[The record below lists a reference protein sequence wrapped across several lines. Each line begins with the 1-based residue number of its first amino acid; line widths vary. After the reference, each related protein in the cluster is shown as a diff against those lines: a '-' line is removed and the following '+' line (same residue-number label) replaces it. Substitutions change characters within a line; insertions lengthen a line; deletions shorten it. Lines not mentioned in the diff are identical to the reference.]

1 MSSGDRVG
9 HGADGHVPSG
19 LLERY
24 AHGGAGL
31 GADVEWAVELHL
43 EGCGGCRDRLGEAVT
58 RQSPDTVDLLERVRA
73 GLAAGV
79 ARGPRMPARRR
90 WLPGWLP
97 GWARWWATPALLPR
111 VAMTVLV
118 VLVAV
123 GLDLADGVAGRFPSL
138 VLLLA
143 PVAPLLAVA
152 AAWSRGSDPAYE
164 LVVASPRAGLDLVL
178 RRTMVVVLAVIP
190 ALVVGGWL
198 VGVSPARWL
207 LPCLAFTAGA
217 LALGEVVGLQ
227 RASTGLALGWA
238 AVVVGPS
245 LVTARPPVLLA
256 AASLPG
262 WTAAIVVVAMVL
274 VVRRGAYT
282 GLASGR

>member
-1 MSSGDRVG
+1 MSSSDRVG

-19 LLERY
+19 LLECY
-24 AHGGAGL
+24 THGGAGL
-31 GADVEWAVELHL
+31 GADVVWAVELHL
-43 EGCGGCRDRLGEAVT
+43 EGCGRCRDRLGEAVT

-90 WLPGWLP
+90 WLPGW
-97 GWARWWATPALLPR
+97 ARWWATPVLVPR
-111 VAMTVLV
+111 VVMTVMV
-118 VLVAV
+118 
-123 GLDLADGVAGRFPSL
+123 

-178 RRTMVVVLAVIP
+178 RRTMVVVLVVIP
-190 ALVVGGWL
+190 VLVVGGWL

-245 LVTARPPVLLA
+245 LVTAEPSVLLA

-262 WTAAIVVVAMVL
+262 WAAAIVVVAMVL

>member
-1 MSSGDRVG
+1 MSRGNG
-9 HGADGHVPSG
+9 GTGHVPVE
-19 LLERY
+19 LLDRY
-24 AHGGAGL
+24 AAGGSGL
-31 GADVEWAVELHL
+31 GADVVWTVEVHL
-43 EGCGGCRDRLGEAVT
+43 EGCAGCRARLGGAVT
-58 RQSPDTVDLLERVRA
+58 RQSPETVALLERVRA

-79 ARGPRMPARRR
+79 AHGPRMPARPRR
-90 WLPGWLP
+90 LS
-97 GWARWWATPALLPR
+97 GWARWWATPALPPR
-111 VAMTVLV
+111 LAMTVLV

-123 GLDLADGVAGRFPSL
+123 GLDLADGAAGRFPSL

-152 AAWSRGSDPAYE
+152 AAWSHGSDPAHE

-178 RRTMVVVLAVIP
+178 RRTVVVVVAVIP
-190 ALVVGGWL
+190 VLAVGGWL
-198 VGVSPARWL
+198 VGASPARWL
-207 LPCLAFTAGA
+207 LPCLAFTVGA

-227 RASTGLALGWA
+227 RAAIGLAVAWV

-262 WTAAIVVVAMVL
+262 WAVATVVVATVV

-282 GLASGR
+282 ELASGR

>member
-1 MSSGDRVG
+1 VDEEELVRL
-9 HGADGHVPSG
+9 AAPPP
-19 LLERY
+19 
-24 AHGGAGL
+24 GAG
-31 GADVEWAVELHL
+31 A
-43 EGCGGCRDRLGEAVT
+43 
-58 RQSPDTVDLLERVRA
+58 
-73 GLAAGV
+73 AAGV
-79 ARGPRMPARRR
+79 AGHGARRAER
-90 WLPGWLP
+90 AGD
-97 GWARWWATPALLPR
+97 
-111 VAMTVLV
+111 VVVLV
-118 VLVAV
+118 VI
-123 GLDLADGVAGRFPSL
+123 
-138 VLLLA
+138 
-143 PVAPLLAVA
+143 PV
-152 AAWSRGSDPAYE
+152 
-164 LVVASPRAGLDLVL
+164 
-178 RRTMVVVLAVIP
+178 
-190 ALVVGGWL
+190 LVVGGWL

-245 LVTARPPVLLA
+245 LVTARPPVLPA

>member
-1 MSSGDRVG
+1 MSRGNGGS
-9 HGADGHVPSG
+9 GHVPVE
-19 LLERY
+19 LLDRY
-24 AHGGAGL
+24 AGGSGL
-31 GADVEWAVELHL
+31 GADVVWTVEVHL
-43 EGCGGCRDRLGEAVT
+43 EGCAGCRARLGGAVT
-58 RQSPDTVDLLERVRA
+58 RQSPETAALLEQVRA
-73 GLAAGV
+73 GLGAGV
-79 ARGPRMPARRR
+79 AHGHRMPARRR
-90 WLPGWLP
+90 RLPGWLS

-123 GLDLADGVAGRFPSL
+123 GLDLADGAAGRFPSL

-152 AAWSRGSDPAYE
+152 AAWSHGSDPAHE

-178 RRTMVVVLAVIP
+178 RRTMVVVVAVIP
-190 ALVVGGWL
+190 FLAVGGWL
-198 VGVSPARWL
+198 VGASPARWL
-207 LPCLAFTAGA
+207 LPCLAFTVGA

-227 RASTGLALGWA
+227 RAAIGLALAWL

-262 WTAAIVVVAMVL
+262 WAVGTVVVAIVV

-282 GLASGR
+282 ELASGR